1 MSPEV
6 AAIFSVTVVVAGDII
21 TQKMSIGG
29 PDNRVGVLGGAL
41 NPILGT
47 PSGAA
52 GSFFIII

>member
-1 MSPEV
+1 MSPEL
-6 AAIFSVTVVVAGDII
+6 AAALCVSVVNAGDIL
-21 TQKMSIGG
+21 TQTISIGG

-52 GSFFIII
+52 G